1 MRAVVQRVSKANVS
15 SNGENLAKIKGGLLI
30 LLGIAKTDT
39 KDDVYWLSN
48 KLANL
53 RVFNDSNNMMNISLK
68 DSDGSAIVVSQFT
81 LHAKIRKG
89 NRPSYVKAAN
99 SDVAKSLYEQFINQ
113 FEADLEKKVKSG
125 KFGVNMKVEL
135 TNDGPVTIIIDTK
148 QRE

>member
-1 MRAVVQRVSKANVS
+1 MRAVVQRVSQVNVS
-15 SNGENLAKIKGGLLI
+15 SNGENLAKIKEGLLV

-113 FEADLEKKVKSG
+113 FEADLEKKVQSG
-125 KFGVNMKVEL
+125 KFGTNMKVEL
-135 TNDGPVTIIIDTK
+135 TNDGPITIIIDTK

>member
-1 MRAVVQRVSKANVS
+1 MRAVVQRVSQANVS
-15 SNGENLAKIKGGLLI
+15 SNGENLAKIKEGLLV

-53 RVFNDSNNMMNISLK
+53 RVFNDCNNMMNISLK

-113 FEADLEKKVKSG
+113 FEADLEKKVQSG
-125 KFGVNMKVEL
+125 KFGANMKVEL
-135 TNDGPVTIIIDTK
+135 TNEGPITIIIDTK

>member
-1 MRAVVQRVSKANVS
+1 MRAVVQRVSQVNVS
-15 SNGENLAKIKGGLLI
+15 SNGENLAKIKEGLLV

-39 KDDVYWLSN
+39 KSDVYWLSN

-113 FEADLEKKVKSG
+113 FEADLEKKVQSG
-125 KFGVNMKVEL
+125 KFGANMKVEL
-135 TNDGPVTIIIDTK
+135 TNDGPITIIIDTK

>member
-1 MRAVVQRVSKANVS
+1 MRAVVQRVSQASVS
-15 SNGENLAKIKGGLLI
+15 SNGEYLAKIKGGLLV

-39 KDDVYWLSN
+39 KDDVCWLSK

-53 RVFNDSNNMMNISLK
+53 RIFNDSDNMMNISLK

-81 LHAKIRKG
+81 LHAKIKKG

-99 SDVAKSLYEQFINQ
+99 SDIAKSLYKHFINQ
-113 FEADLEKKVKSG
+113 FEIDLEKKIQSG
-125 KFGVNMKVEL
+125 KFGANMKLAL

>member
-1 MRAVVQRVSKANVS
+1 MRAVVQRVSQANVS
-15 SNGENLAKIKGGLLI
+15 SNGENLAKIKEGLLV

-53 RVFNDSNNMMNISLK
+53 RVFNDCNNMMNISLK
-68 DSDGSAIVVSQFT
+68 DNDGSAIVVSQFT

-99 SDVAKSLYEQFINQ
+99 SDIAKSLYEQFINQ
-113 FEADLEKKVKSG
+113 FEVDLEKKVQSG
-125 KFGVNMKVEL
+125 KFGANMKLTL

>member
-1 MRAVVQRVSKANVS
+1 MRAVVQRVSQVNVS
-15 SNGENLAKIKGGLLI
+15 SNGENLAKIKEGLLV

-53 RVFNDSNNMMNISLK
+53 RVFNDCNNMMNISLK

-113 FEADLEKKVKSG
+113 FEADLEKKVQSG
-125 KFGVNMKVEL
+125 KFGANMKVEL
-135 TNDGPVTIIIDTK
+135 TNDGPITIIIDTK

>member
-1 MRAVVQRVSKANVS
+1 MRAVVQRVSQVNVS
-15 SNGENLAKIKGGLLI
+15 SNGENLAKIKEGLLV

-99 SDVAKSLYEQFINQ
+99 SDVAKSLYEQFINK
-113 FEADLEKKVKSG
+113 FEADLEKKVQSG
-125 KFGVNMKVEL
+125 KFGANMKV
-135 TNDGPVTIIIDTK
+135 
-148 QRE
+148 

>member
-15 SNGENLAKIKGGLLI
+15 FNGENLAKIKGGLLI

-53 RVFNDSNNMMNISLK
+53 RVFNDCNNMMNISLK
-68 DSDGSAIVVSQFT
+68 DNDGSAIVVSQFT

-113 FEADLEKKVKSG
+113 FEADLEKKVQSG
-125 KFGVNMKVEL
+125 KFGANMKVEL
-135 TNDGPVTIIIDTK
+135 TNDGPITIIIDTK

>member
-1 MRAVVQRVSKANVS
+1 MRAVVQRVSQANVS
-15 SNGENLAKIKGGLLI
+15 SNGENLAKIKGGLLV

-113 FEADLEKKVKSG
+113 FEADLEKKVQSG
-125 KFGVNMKVEL
+125 KFGTNMKVEL
-135 TNDGPVTIIIDTK
+135 TNDGPITIIIDTK

>member
-1 MRAVVQRVSKANVS
+1 MRAVVQRVSQANVS
-15 SNGENLAKIKGGLLI
+15 SNGENLAKIKEGLLV

-113 FEADLEKKVKSG
+113 FEADLEKKVQSG
-125 KFGVNMKVEL
+125 KFGTNMKVEL
-135 TNDGPVTIIIDTK
+135 TNDGPITIIIDTK

>member
-1 MRAVVQRVSKANVS
+1 MRAVVQRVSQANVS
-15 SNGENLAKIKGGLLI
+15 SNGENLAKIKGGLLV
-30 LLGIAKTDT
+30 LLGISKTDT

-53 RVFNDSNNMMNISLK
+53 RIFNDSNNMMNISLK

-81 LHAKIRKG
+81 LHAKIKKG

-99 SDVAKSLYEQFINQ
+99 SDIAKSLYEQFINQ
-113 FEADLEKKVKSG
+113 FEVDLEKKVKSG

>member
-1 MRAVVQRVSKANVS
+1 MRAVVQRVSQANVS
-15 SNGENLAKIKGGLLI
+15 SNGENLAKIKEGLLV

-53 RVFNDSNNMMNISLK
+53 RVFNDCNNMMNISLK
-68 DSDGSAIVVSQFT
+68 DNDGSAIVVSQFT

-113 FEADLEKKVKSG
+113 FEADLEKKVQSG
-125 KFGVNMKVEL
+125 KFGANMKVEL
-135 TNDGPVTIIIDTK
+135 INDGPITIIIDTK

>member
-1 MRAVVQRVSKANVS
+1 MRAVVQRVSQANVS
-15 SNGENLAKIKGGLLI
+15 SNGENLAKIKEGLLV

-53 RVFNDSNNMMNISLK
+53 RVFNDCNNMMNISLK
-68 DSDGSAIVVSQFT
+68 DNDGSAIVVSQFT

-113 FEADLEKKVKSG
+113 FEADLEKKVQSG
-125 KFGVNMKVEL
+125 KFGANMKVEL
-135 TNDGPVTIIIDTK
+135 TNDGPITIIIDTK

>member
-1 MRAVVQRVSKANVS
+1 MRAVVQRVSQANVS
-15 SNGENLAKIKGGLLI
+15 SNGENLAKIKGGLLV
-30 LLGIAKTDT
+30 LLGISKTDT

>member
-1 MRAVVQRVSKANVS
+1 MRAVVQRVSQANVS
-15 SNGENLAKIKGGLLI
+15 SNGENLAKIKGGLLV

-113 FEADLEKKVKSG
+113 FEVDLEKKVQSG
-125 KFGVNMKVEL
+125 KFGANMKLAL

>member
-1 MRAVVQRVSKANVS
+1 MRAVVQRVSQVNVS
-15 SNGENLAKIKGGLLI
+15 SNGENLAKIKEGLLV

-53 RVFNDSNNMMNISLK
+53 RVFNDSNNMMNISIK

-113 FEADLEKKVKSG
+113 FEADLEKKVQSG
-125 KFGVNMKVEL
+125 KFGANMKVEL
-135 TNDGPVTIIIDTK
+135 TNDGPITIIIDTK

>member
-113 FEADLEKKVKSG
+113 FEADLEKKVQSG
-125 KFGVNMKVEL
+125 KFGANMKVEL
-135 TNDGPVTIIIDTK
+135 TNDGPITIIIDTK

>member
-15 SNGENLAKIKGGLLI
+15 SNGENLAKIKGGLLV

-113 FEADLEKKVKSG
+113 FEADLEKKVQSG
-125 KFGVNMKVEL
+125 KFGANMKVEL
-135 TNDGPVTIIIDTK
+135 TNDGPITIIIDTK

>member
-1 MRAVVQRVSKANVS
+1 MRAVVQRVSQANVS
-15 SNGENLAKIKGGLLI
+15 SNGENLAKIKGGLLV

-53 RVFNDSNNMMNISLK
+53 RIFNDSNNMMNISLK

-81 LHAKIRKG
+81 LHAKIKKG

-99 SDVAKSLYEQFINQ
+99 SDIAKSLYEQFINQ
-113 FEADLEKKVKSG
+113 FEVDLEKKVKSG

>member
-1 MRAVVQRVSKANVS
+1 MRAVVQRVSQANVS
-15 SNGENLAKIKGGLLI
+15 SNGENLAKIKGGLLV

-113 FEADLEKKVKSG
+113 FEADLEKKVQSG
-125 KFGVNMKVEL
+125 KFGANMKVEL
-135 TNDGPVTIIIDTK
+135 TNDGPITIIIDTK

>member
-1 MRAVVQRVSKANVS
+1 MRAVVQRVSQANVS
-15 SNGENLAKIKGGLLI
+15 SNGENLAKIKEGLLV

-53 RVFNDSNNMMNISLK
+53 RVFNDCNNMMNISLK
-68 DSDGSAIVVSQFT
+68 DNDGSAIVVSQFT

-113 FEADLEKKVKSG
+113 FEVDLEKKVQSG
-125 KFGVNMKVEL
+125 KFGANMKLVL

>member
-15 SNGENLAKIKGGLLI
+15 SNGENLAKIKEGLLV

-53 RVFNDSNNMMNISLK
+53 RVFNDCNNMMNISLK
-68 DSDGSAIVVSQFT
+68 DNDGSAIVVSQFT

-113 FEADLEKKVKSG
+113 FEADLEKKVHSG
-125 KFGVNMKVEL
+125 KFGANMKVEL
-135 TNDGPVTIIIDTK
+135 TNDGPITIIIDTK

>member
-1 MRAVVQRVSKANVS
+1 MRAVVQRVSQANVS
-15 SNGENLAKIKGGLLI
+15 SNGENLAKIKEGLLV

-113 FEADLEKKVKSG
+113 FEADLEKKVQSG
-125 KFGVNMKVEL
+125 KFGANMKVEL
-135 TNDGPVTIIIDTK
+135 TND
-148 QRE
+148 

>member
-1 MRAVVQRVSKANVS
+1 MRAVVQRVSRANVS
-15 SNGENLAKIKGGLLI
+15 SNGENLAKIKWGLLV
-30 LLGIAKTDT
+30 LLGISKTDT

-113 FEADLEKKVKSG
+113 FEADLEKKVQSG

>member
-1 MRAVVQRVSKANVS
+1 MRAVVQRVSQANVS

-113 FEADLEKKVKSG
+113 FEADLEKKVQSG
-125 KFGVNMKVEL
+125 KFGANMKVEL
-135 TNDGPVTIIIDTK
+135 TNDGPITIIIDTK

>member
-1 MRAVVQRVSKANVS
+1 MRAVVQRVSQANVS
-15 SNGENLAKIKGGLLI
+15 SNGENLAKIKEGLLV

-53 RVFNDSNNMMNISLK
+53 RVFNDSNNRMNISLK

-113 FEADLEKKVKSG
+113 FEADLEKKVQSG
-125 KFGVNMKVEL
+125 KFGTNMKVEL
-135 TNDGPVTIIIDTK
+135 TNDGPITIIIDTK

>member
-1 MRAVVQRVSKANVS
+1 MRAVVQRVSQANVS
-15 SNGENLAKIKGGLLI
+15 SNGENLAKIKEGLLV

-53 RVFNDSNNMMNISLK
+53 RVFNDCNNMMNISLK

-113 FEADLEKKVKSG
+113 FEVDLEKKVQSG
-125 KFGVNMKVEL
+125 KFGANMKLAL

>member
-53 RVFNDSNNMMNISLK
+53 RIFNDSNNMMNISLK

-113 FEADLEKKVKSG
+113 FEVDLEKKVQSG
-125 KFGVNMKVEL
+125 KFGANMKLAL

>member
-1 MRAVVQRVSKANVS
+1 MRAVVQRVSQANVS
-15 SNGENLAKIKGGLLI
+15 SNGENLAKIKEGLLV

-89 NRPSYVKAAN
+89 NRQSYVKAAN

-113 FEADLEKKVKSG
+113 FEADLEKKVQSG
-125 KFGVNMKVEL
+125 KFGANMKVEL
-135 TNDGPVTIIIDTK
+135 TNDGPITIIIDTK

>member
-1 MRAVVQRVSKANVS
+1 MRAVVQRVSQANVS
-15 SNGENLAKIKGGLLI
+15 SNGENLAKIKGGLLV

-68 DSDGSAIVVSQFT
+68 DNDGSAIVVSQFT

-113 FEADLEKKVKSG
+113 FEVDLEKKVQSG
-125 KFGVNMKVEL
+125 KFGANMKLAL

>member
-1 MRAVVQRVSKANVS
+1 MRAVVQRVSQANVS
-15 SNGENLAKIKGGLLI
+15 SNGENLAKIKGGLLV
-30 LLGIAKTDT
+30 LLGISKTDT

-53 RVFNDSNNMMNISLK
+53 RVFNDCNNMMNISLK
-68 DSDGSAIVVSQFT
+68 DNDGSAIVVSQFT

-113 FEADLEKKVKSG
+113 FEADLEKKVQSG
-125 KFGVNMKVEL
+125 KFGANMKVEL
-135 TNDGPVTIIIDTK
+135 TNDGPITIIIDTK

>member
-1 MRAVVQRVSKANVS
+1 MRAVVQRVSQANVS
-15 SNGENLAKIKGGLLI
+15 SNGENLAKIKEGLLV
-30 LLGIAKTDT
+30 LLGISKTDT

-113 FEADLEKKVKSG
+113 FEADLEKKVQSG
-125 KFGVNMKVEL
+125 KFGANMKVEL
-135 TNDGPVTIIIDTK
+135 TNDGPITIIIDTK

>member
-1 MRAVVQRVSKANVS
+1 MRAVVQRVSQANVS
-15 SNGENLAKIKGGLLI
+15 SNGENLAKIKRGLLV
-30 LLGIAKTDT
+30 LLGIVKTDT

-53 RVFNDSNNMMNISLK
+53 RIFNDSNNMMNISLK
-68 DSDGSAIVVSQFT
+68 DSDGSAIIVSQFT

-89 NRPSYVKAAN
+89 NRPSYINAA
-99 SDVAKSLYEQFINQ
+99 SSEIAKPLYEQFINQ
-113 FEADLEKKVKSG
+113 FEADLEKKVQSG
-125 KFGVNMKVEL
+125 KFSANMKVEL

>member
-15 SNGENLAKIKGGLLI
+15 SNGENLAKIKGGLLV

-113 FEADLEKKVKSG
+113 FEVDLEKKVQSG
-125 KFGVNMKVEL
+125 KFGANMKLAL

>member
-53 RVFNDSNNMMNISLK
+53 RIFNDSNNMMNISLK

-99 SDVAKSLYEQFINQ
+99 SDIAKSLYEQFINQ
-113 FEADLEKKVKSG
+113 FEVDLEKKVQSG
-125 KFGVNMKVEL
+125 KFGANMKLAL

>member
-1 MRAVVQRVSKANVS
+1 MRAVVQRVSQANVS

-113 FEADLEKKVKSG
+113 FEVDLEKKVQSG
-125 KFGVNMKVEL
+125 KFGANMKLAL